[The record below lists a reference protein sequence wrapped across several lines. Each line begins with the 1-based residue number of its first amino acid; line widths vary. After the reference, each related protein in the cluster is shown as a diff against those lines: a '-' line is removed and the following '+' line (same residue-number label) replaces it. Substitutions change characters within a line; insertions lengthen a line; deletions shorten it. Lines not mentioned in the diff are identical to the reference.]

1 MSIEQLSRTACIAV
15 TNIEPFCHHEA
26 AEAVG
31 DLRQA
36 LNNVEDSQGQAV
48 LKICEAVLRTTAPA
62 RGHRSKTMIA
72 DLLTAPRIDW
82 NKIIKAGGDIA
93 TIAREARQHGD
104 NVLHRRA
111 VAALARRAQS

>member
-1 MSIEQLSRTACIAV
+1 
-15 TNIEPFCHHEA
+15 
-26 AEAVG
+26 
-31 DLRQA
+31 
-36 LNNVEDSQGQAV
+36 
-48 LKICEAVLRTTAPA
+48 
-62 RGHRSKTMIA
+62 MIA